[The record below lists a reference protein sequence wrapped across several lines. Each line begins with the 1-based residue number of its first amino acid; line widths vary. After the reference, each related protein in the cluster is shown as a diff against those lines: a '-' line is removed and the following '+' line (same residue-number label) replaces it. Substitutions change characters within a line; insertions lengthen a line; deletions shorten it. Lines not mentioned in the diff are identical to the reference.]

1 MASPLLYAYAA
12 AGTICAFLLYFLA
25 PVARRIG
32 LVDRPSGRK
41 QQLQPVPLIGGIAV
55 TASFFLGALLM
66 PIPFAQYR
74 VLFFCVAVLFITG
87 VVDDL
92 RELPPSA
99 KFIAQ
104 LAVVLILVFID
115 GQVVRFIGD
124 ILNWGGPDDP
134 QALGLAFLAVPLT
147 VFAMIG
153 VINAFNLIDGLDGLC
168 AGVTLIA
175 IAALMWLAFHHDGIA
190 TTAISEFKLLGLIFV
205 IVLVFLIFNLPFLAG
220 TRRQVYLGDAGS
232 MVLGLIMVYFFIDLS
247 QRGVPIAESGNPII
261 KSPSAP
267 WLIALPLMDTVN
279 VTMHRL
285 RSGRSPLRPDRT
297 HIHHLLLD
305 NGVNRYAVLAILLA
319 LQLFCTTVGVLGTH
333 QSWPESILFWS
344 MLPGYL
350 CFAFATWALARRRRT
365 LKRRHSSR
373 HQC

>member
-1 MASPLLYAYAA
+1 
-12 AGTICAFLLYFLA
+12 
-25 PVARRIG
+25 
-32 LVDRPSGRK
+32 
-41 QQLQPVPLIGGIAV
+41 
-55 TASFFLGALLM
+55 
-66 PIPFAQYR
+66 
-74 VLFFCVAVLFITG
+74 
-87 VVDDL
+87 
-92 RELPPSA
+92 
-99 KFIAQ
+99 
-104 LAVVLILVFID
+104 
-115 GQVVRFIGD
+115 
-124 ILNWGGPDDP
+124 
-134 QALGLAFLAVPLT
+134 
-147 VFAMIG
+147 
-153 VINAFNLIDGLDGLC
+153 
-168 AGVTLIA
+168 
-175 IAALMWLAFHHDGIA
+175 MWLAFHHDGIA

-205 IVLVFLIFNLPFLAG
+205 IVLVFLIFNLPFLVG

-247 QRGVPIAESGNPII
+247 QRGVPIATSGNPII

-305 NGVNRYAVLAILLA
+305 NGVNRYAVLAILIA
-319 LQLFCTTVGVLGTH
+319 LQLFCSTVGVLGTH